1 MTTIILHDLNKVHF
15 YEYYIASEGTVDYNQ
30 QADQFLD
37 LITTHLPYITLKLLT
52 DRLEKRMGLE
62 SGELLKAVLAE
73 AGIEDYTEAEL

>member
-1 MTTIILHDLNKVHF
+1 MVTLILHDLNSVRLH
-15 YEYYIASEGTVDYNQ
+15 EYYLANTGTVDYNQ
-30 QADQFLD
+30 QADQFLN

-73 AGIEDYTEAEL
+73 AGIEDYTNAEL